1 MPKFD
6 MPREGTTG
14 AELRVVSDLTAV
26 TTLSGE
32 HDLVTKHLLLEAL
45 AQSAPFP
52 NVVIDLTPCSFLDS
66 SILGV
71 FFATYNAQRP
81 GRERL
86 ALVLPERPDAVNTA
100 IELTGVREFIP
111 VHETLDDA
119 LHSLGESPIGSAG
132 LESPVAQHD

>member
-1 MPKFD
+1 MPRFD
-6 MPREGTTG
+6 MPGDGTNS
-14 AELRVVSDLTAV
+14 ADLRVISELTAV

-32 HDLVTKHLLLEAL
+32 HELVTKHLLLEAL
-45 AQSAPFP
+45 AQAAPCP

-71 FFATYNAQRP
+71 FFATHNAQRP

-86 ALVLPERPDAVNTA
+86 ALVLPERSDAVNTA
-100 IELTGVREFIP
+100 IDLTGVRELVP

-119 LHSLGESPIGSAG
+119 LRSLSESPNVSEG
-132 LESPVAQHD
+132 LESRLAQHD